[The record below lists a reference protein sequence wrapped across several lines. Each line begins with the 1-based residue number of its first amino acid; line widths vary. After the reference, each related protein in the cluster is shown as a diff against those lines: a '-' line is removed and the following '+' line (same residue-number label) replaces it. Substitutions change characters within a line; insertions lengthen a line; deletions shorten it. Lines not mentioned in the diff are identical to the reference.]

1 MAESPDLTAAR
12 SAYQSTPD
20 ALQNYTDQ
28 AFIDWWAQN
37 AATTDIAQYPQD
49 FALLTALADNGDAAT
64 KPAAAA
70 VLTKSG
76 YQNVPDTTSV
86 PLEQGALTLAAP
98 GLISQIQG
106 DAGRQ
111 QTVTDLSA
119 ATTAG
124 YNNLQGVLDRS
135 AITTDPVTG
144 QPTSVN
150 LDAQRSNANAT
161 TAAITAAAA
170 KAATDQLTA
179 LQTSVAALQ
188 GNLSGSLAQQ
198 AAALQQAIGSYTAN
212 LGVLDAS
219 QRQNLATQ
227 IASQQKNLE
236 TSIASQQ
243 AALQQEVASL
253 QGNATAAAQARRAAL
268 TQQLSELTAAA
279 KPLADARVKSAEALA
294 TSINIGL
301 QSTQDQLRAEA
312 ARNGITGGSTMQDA
326 ALARSAIDAG
336 QGAASALGAARVQN
350 ATDLRDIGVLG
361 ANQGYSISDALAG
374 NIKNAADLGATG
386 TNTLANSLA
395 TGTQTL
401 GDAGATG
408 LRTIGDTT
416 ATTLSNINNY
426 GAGTTLTN
434 ANAGIAANKGI
445 LDTGATKA
453 LDIGNAL
460 ATTNQGAAVANAG
473 QQSNYFDQ
481 LYPNALNGAQISAGL
496 PAAQANS
503 LTSIIP
509 YGNAGTNNALTTLG
523 WWANNTAAPTTTATV
538 TPPNT
543 TGNAIGNLGAGLVGG
558 AFQVGAANNWWQTPK
573 ATTPVTTTPGYTPV
587 DTNWTSQLTG

>member
-49 FALLTALADNGDAAT
+49 FALLAALADNGDAAT
-64 KPAAAA
+64 KPAATA

-106 DAGRQ
+106 DATRQ
-111 QTVTDLSA
+111 QTVADLSA

-135 AITTDPVTG
+135 TITTDPVTG

-150 LDAQRSNANAT
+150 LDAQRANANAT
-161 TAAITAAAA
+161 TAAITAAAT
-170 KAATDQLTA
+170 KAATDQLAA
-179 LQTSVAALQ
+179 LQTSVATLQ

-198 AAALQQAIGSYTAN
+198 AGALQQAIGSYTTN

-227 IASQQKNLE
+227 IASQQQNLE

-279 KPLADARVKSAEALA
+279 APLADARVKSAEALA

-336 QGAASALGAARVQN
+336 QGAAGALGAARVQN

-374 NIKNAADLGATG
+374 QIKGAADMGATG

-445 LDTGATKA
+445 LDAGANKT

-460 ATTNQGAAVANAG
+460 ASANQAAAVNNAG
-473 QQSNYFDQ
+473 AQSNYFDQ
-481 LYPNALNGAQISAGL
+481 LYPNALNGAQIGAAL

-509 YGNAGTNNALTTLG
+509 LGNAGTNSALNTLN
-523 WWANNTAAPTTTATV
+523 WWASNPTAPTTTATL
-538 TPPNT
+538 TAPNT
-543 TGNAIGNLGAGLVGG
+543 TGNAIGNLGAGLLGG
-558 AFQVGAANNWWQTPK
+558 AFQAGAANNWWQTPK
-573 ATTPVTTTPGYTPV
+573 LKAPETTGA
-587 DTNWTSQLTG
+587 S